1 MKKRILMMGFIVL
14 LCMNQFVNVLPVYAA
29 QIERNR
35 EVRELFHNEKIYSV
49 DASDETWKE
58 LKTEKRRFEKTQIKP
73 ELVNKMD
80 TETLLEAVIDS
91 PMIYTIENS
100 VDRKE
105 GVEEFIDHLNAG
117 KELLERKDSKDKII
131 KEYLSLQVPKK
142 VWNDYSQIQEGKD
155 LNRILRELL
164 SDQEFSDNLEKDMDI
179 YYRIHFLEGIL
190 LSDDIYPLLR
200 TDEKRTLYH
209 KSLELNEQKQ
219 FSEIFSYHPEE
230 SFTKALLR
238 DNDLNKN
245 TILTNR
251 KKANKI
257 TPIKI
262 YTKNGSVVYAEK
274 RSDNHLNS
282 SAFMTNYQKERP
294 EVDVIGHGFSG
305 NNCHAYSWPRRTD
318 IWINDPD
325 PYTKDGSFKKIKG
338 KRPTANKQRVM
349 HSNHSA
355 FVVNYKTQQAR
366 IQTKRGGNPVYECDL
381 DADFKGIDYS
391 IYQEVNTTMV
401 YK

>member
-1 MKKRILMMGFIVL
+1 MKKRILMMGLIVL

-58 LKTEKRRFEKTQIKP
+58 LKTEKIRFEKTQIKP

-164 SDQEFSDNLEKDMDI
+164 SNQEFSDNLEKDMDI

-209 KSLELNEQKQ
+209 
-219 FSEIFSYHPEE
+219 
-230 SFTKALLR
+230 
-238 DNDLNKN
+238 
-245 TILTNR
+245 
-251 KKANKI
+251 
-257 TPIKI
+257 
-262 YTKNGSVVYAEK
+262 
-274 RSDNHLNS
+274 
-282 SAFMTNYQKERP
+282 
-294 EVDVIGHGFSG
+294 
-305 NNCHAYSWPRRTD
+305 
-318 IWINDPD
+318 
-325 PYTKDGSFKKIKG
+325 
-338 KRPTANKQRVM
+338 
-349 HSNHSA
+349 
-355 FVVNYKTQQAR
+355 
-366 IQTKRGGNPVYECDL
+366 
-381 DADFKGIDYS
+381 
-391 IYQEVNTTMV
+391 
-401 YK
+401 

>member
-1 MKKRILMMGFIVL
+1 MKKRILMMGLIVL

-29 QIERNR
+29 QIERNQ
-35 EVRELFHNEKIYSV
+35 EVREFFHNEKIYSV

-209 KSLELNEQKQ
+209 
-219 FSEIFSYHPEE
+219 
-230 SFTKALLR
+230 
-238 DNDLNKN
+238 
-245 TILTNR
+245 
-251 KKANKI
+251 
-257 TPIKI
+257 
-262 YTKNGSVVYAEK
+262 
-274 RSDNHLNS
+274 
-282 SAFMTNYQKERP
+282 
-294 EVDVIGHGFSG
+294 
-305 NNCHAYSWPRRTD
+305 
-318 IWINDPD
+318 
-325 PYTKDGSFKKIKG
+325 
-338 KRPTANKQRVM
+338 
-349 HSNHSA
+349 
-355 FVVNYKTQQAR
+355 
-366 IQTKRGGNPVYECDL
+366 
-381 DADFKGIDYS
+381 
-391 IYQEVNTTMV
+391 
-401 YK
+401 

>member
-1 MKKRILMMGFIVL
+1 M
-14 LCMNQFVNVLPVYAA
+14 
-29 QIERNR
+29 
-35 EVRELFHNEKIYSV
+35 
-49 DASDETWKE
+49 
-58 LKTEKRRFEKTQIKP
+58 
-73 ELVNKMD
+73 
-80 TETLLEAVIDS
+80 
-91 PMIYTIENS
+91 
-100 VDRKE
+100 
-105 GVEEFIDHLNAG
+105 
-117 KELLERKDSKDKII
+117 
-131 KEYLSLQVPKK
+131 
-142 VWNDYSQIQEGKD
+142 
-155 LNRILRELL
+155 
-164 SDQEFSDNLEKDMDI
+164 
-179 YYRIHFLEGIL
+179 
-190 LSDDIYPLLR
+190 
-200 TDEKRTLYH
+200 
-209 KSLELNEQKQ
+209 
-219 FSEIFSYHPEE
+219 
-230 SFTKALLR
+230 R
-238 DNDLNKN
+238 DNDLNKT

-391 IYQEVNTTMV
+391 IYQEVNTTKV